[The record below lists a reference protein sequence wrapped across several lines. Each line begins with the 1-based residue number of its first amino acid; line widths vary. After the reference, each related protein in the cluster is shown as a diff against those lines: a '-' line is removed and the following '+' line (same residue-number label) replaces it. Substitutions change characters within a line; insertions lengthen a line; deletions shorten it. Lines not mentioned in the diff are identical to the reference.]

1 MELGPAAPRSR
12 RSTRT
17 STWAGG
23 GGKGRVQ
30 ALRASGPPDLPG
42 FLDLRGFEVWAGRRK
57 TGSGSS
63 RHAKT
68 TTPLSFSLLILEAPH
83 GMIAQ
88 L

>member
-1 MELGPAAPRSR
+1 M
-12 RSTRT
+12 
-17 STWAGG
+17 GG
-23 GGKGRVQ
+23 GEGRVQ

-42 FLDLRGFEVWAGRRK
+42 FLDLRGFEVWAGRRE
-57 TGSGSS
+57 TGSESS

-68 TTPLSFSLLILEAPH
+68 TTPLSFSLLILEALH